1 MYNRIQ
7 SIFDYKYRNV
17 PEYYNTMYLD
27 GFTPAEIRY
36 ALRKQIEREQEEQNL
51 LKQVEM
57 AKEHEINREIE
68 KVLKK
73 EIDKLLK
80 DFQK

>member
-1 MYNRIQ
+1 M

-17 PEYYNTMYLD
+17 PEYYNTLYLD
-27 GFTPAEIRY
+27 GFTPAELRY

-51 LKQVEM
+51 LKQEEM
-57 AKEHEINREIE
+57 AKEQAINREIE

-80 DFQK
+80 DLQK

>member
-1 MYNRIQ
+1 M

-57 AKEHEINREIE
+57 AKEQAINREIE

>member
-1 MYNRIQ
+1 M

-36 ALRKQIEREQEEQNL
+36 ALRKQIEKEQEEQNL

-57 AKEHEINREIE
+57 AKEQAINSEIE

-80 DFQK
+80 DLQK